1 MVLELPNWRDY
12 MGLTR
17 KVAYRLANEGY
28 VDILSSME
36 IVSPKI
42 EVKGPIRVRLSPTAF
57 IQNLVNKR

>member
-1 MVLELPNWRDY
+1 

-57 IQNLVNKR
+57 LQNLVNKR